1 MNHYIIDGNNLI
13 GKIKHVKELQKKDKQ
28 GSRAEL
34 VKLLNKYFQ
43 RKKTILSLHLD
54 GYPNEPLVISKG
66 KIIYSKNLPSDNLIR
81 EEIDNS
87 KNTRL
92 IILITSDRNLMNY
105 GKVCS
110 CTVIKSED
118 FFQSIEN
125 NLVNDDEEQKIK
137 QLEKERGEFEKLF
150 GL

>member
-13 GKIKHVKELQKKDKQ
+13 GKIKNLQDLQKKDKQ
-28 GSRAEL
+28 GSRIEL

-54 GYPNEPLVISKG
+54 GYPNEPLAISKG

-81 EEIDNS
+81 DEIDTS

-118 FFQSIEN
+118 FSLSIEN
-125 NLVNDDEEQKIK
+125 TVVNDDEEQKIK